1 MRKILLFL
9 ISFMFAIGTI
19 SCTPK
24 LEDKTTVANYANMKK
39 GKFDAKYTYLDN
51 VVVDRYTDCDL
62 YPDYMCSIVSK
73 EGASERFYIV
83 DLDRKKEQYG
93 YITSSLGSDISNKTI
108 NIKKA
113 EVVAESLSKKYLF
126 PILLVHEA
134 DLEYP
139 KDKQIEEKLASG
151 KPYSELNIY
160 YDMEYIEN
168 GKLGYDKNKYSERV
182 QELLE
187 EYGKEKEKKHSKYA
201 DELNSI
207 THNESYNNT
216 FKARFGDFLECNVN
230 GSTAV
235 VKFKIQPSTS
245 NKTTIDQNGYNIE
258 DMILNQGA
266 DKYDEI
272 QYWAVADM
280 TDGSES
286 KVISFTVDKDLIS
299 MIKNKQIVGN
309 QIVDYGKDLWILP
322 SLK

>member
-1 MRKILLFL
+1 M
-9 ISFMFAIGTI
+9 
-19 SCTPK
+19 
-24 LEDKTTVANYANMKK
+24 
-39 GKFDAKYTYLDN
+39 
-51 VVVDRYTDCDL
+51 
-62 YPDYMCSIVSK
+62 
-73 EGASERFYIV
+73 
-83 DLDRKKEQYG
+83 
-93 YITSSLGSDISNKTI
+93 
-108 NIKKA
+108 
-113 EVVAESLSKKYLF
+113 
-126 PILLVHEA
+126 
-134 DLEYP
+134 
-139 KDKQIEEKLASG
+139 
-151 KPYSELNIY
+151 
-160 YDMEYIEN
+160 N
-168 GKLGYDKNKYSERV
+168 GKLKIKYLSRFILSISFILFIGVYIHNYSQNKIDKLNREKREKII
-182 QELLE
+182 QEQ
-187 EYGKEKEKKHSKYA
+187 KEKELKLKEYINYISSNIGEKNEIKY
-201 DELNSI
+201 DVKSETIYINLYKQVSENMPDLIEKYNLNSESKAEI
-207 THNESYNNT
+207 SEKIGLDDLQNEYMSLYNSFISKQRDYEVDYKLNMILKNT
-216 FKARFGDFLECNVN
+216 SGESDDIFIISDGNISDKLYRDKKESNYTTAIKQTYVARFGQFLECNVN

>member
-1 MRKILLFL
+1 M
-9 ISFMFAIGTI
+9 
-19 SCTPK
+19 
-24 LEDKTTVANYANMKK
+24 
-39 GKFDAKYTYLDN
+39 
-51 VVVDRYTDCDL
+51 
-62 YPDYMCSIVSK
+62 
-73 EGASERFYIV
+73 
-83 DLDRKKEQYG
+83 
-93 YITSSLGSDISNKTI
+93 
-108 NIKKA
+108 
-113 EVVAESLSKKYLF
+113 
-126 PILLVHEA
+126 
-134 DLEYP
+134 
-139 KDKQIEEKLASG
+139 
-151 KPYSELNIY
+151 
-160 YDMEYIEN
+160 N
-168 GKLGYDKNKYSERV
+168 GKLKIKYLSRFILSISFILFIGVYIHNYSQNKIDKLNREKREKII
-182 QELLE
+182 QEQ
-187 EYGKEKEKKHSKYA
+187 KEKELKLKEYINYISSNIGEKNEIKY
-201 DELNSI
+201 DVKSETIYINLYKQVSENMPDLIEKYNLNSESKAEI
-207 THNESYNNT
+207 SEKIGLDDLQNEYMSLYNSFISKQRDYEVDYKLNMILKNT
-216 FKARFGDFLECNVN
+216 SGESDDIFIISDGNISDKIYRDKKESNYTTAIKQTYVARFGQFLECNVN

>member
-1 MRKILLFL
+1 M
-9 ISFMFAIGTI
+9 
-19 SCTPK
+19 
-24 LEDKTTVANYANMKK
+24 
-39 GKFDAKYTYLDN
+39 
-51 VVVDRYTDCDL
+51 
-62 YPDYMCSIVSK
+62 
-73 EGASERFYIV
+73 
-83 DLDRKKEQYG
+83 
-93 YITSSLGSDISNKTI
+93 
-108 NIKKA
+108 
-113 EVVAESLSKKYLF
+113 
-126 PILLVHEA
+126 
-134 DLEYP
+134 
-139 KDKQIEEKLASG
+139 
-151 KPYSELNIY
+151 
-160 YDMEYIEN
+160 N
-168 GKLGYDKNKYSERV
+168 GKLKIKYLSRFILSISFILFIGVYIHNYSQNKIDKLNREKREKII
-182 QELLE
+182 QEQ
-187 EYGKEKEKKHSKYA
+187 KEKELKLKEYINYISSNIGEKNEIKY
-201 DELNSI
+201 DVKSETIYINLYKQVSENMPDLIEKYNLNSESKAEI
-207 THNESYNNT
+207 SEKIGLDDLQNEYMSLYNSFISKQRDYEVDYKLNMILKNT
-216 FKARFGDFLECNVN
+216 SGESDDIFIISDGNISDKLYRDKKESNYTTDIKQTYVARFGQFLECNVN